1 MAAIHGPLGTMLV
14 MLIVAPAPGRAA
26 DTLDV
31 VATTADLAAVA
42 RTVGG
47 DAVDVTALA
56 RPIEDTHFVDAKPS
70 FIRLVNR
77 ADVLIE
83 GGGWCAST
91 NVTCFPTESSKLR
104 LPYNRDELASSIDAN
119 SLWLQ
124 LEFLLGAHAAHKF

>member
-1 MAAIHGPLGTMLV
+1 MATIHGPLGTMLV
-14 MLIVAPAPGRAA
+14 MLIVVPAPGRAV

-31 VATTADLAAVA
+31 VTTTADLAAVA
-42 RTVGG
+42 RPTE
-47 DAVDVTALA
+47 A
-56 RPIEDTHFVDAKPS
+56 THFVDAKPS

-104 LPYNRDELASSIDAN
+104 LPYNRDELASPIDAN

-124 LEFLLGAHAAHKF
+124 RESLLGAHAAHKF